1 MSKYSGRCDF
11 YDTIQLYGYDTI
23 KNYKIFVDG
32 KKVPLTISN
41 ISDLEPYYGYIISV
55 GAFDG
60 IMGTGTIYLVNNEK
74 SC

>member
-1 MSKYSGRCDF
+1 MSKYSGQCDF
-11 YDTIQLYGYDTI
+11 YDTIQIHGYNAI

-32 KKVPLTISN
+32 AKVPLTISD

-55 GAFDG
+55 GGFDNVKK
-60 IMGTGTIYLVNNEK
+60 TGTIYLVNNEK